1 MEAIGIRF
9 DSDIQEREKSK
20 VREIIINIDCFGFVR
35 IEFFC
40 PDGMASINMMFQKW
54 LDCILFS

>member
-9 DSDIQEREKSK
+9 DSDIQGREKSK

-40 PDGMASINMMFQKW
+40 PDGMASINMMFQK
-54 LDCILFS
+54 